1 MKNVILG
8 TAGHI
13 DHGKTTLIKALT
25 GRETDNLKEE
35 KQRGISINLG
45 FTYFDLP
52 SKKRVGI
59 VDVPGHE
66 KFIKN
71 MLAGACGIDI
81 VLLVIAADEGVMPQ
95 TIEHLDILNYLDVKK
110 GIIVLTKCDLVDEEF
125 IELVKDDVREKTKG
139 LFIEGAPIVEVDSV
153 SRRGLDEL
161 VQKIDEISE
170 DIEEKKT
177 DAPSRMSID
186 RVFSLKGFGTIVTGT
201 LIEGKI
207 SVDDEMTIYP
217 SEKKVKVRNLQV
229 HGCDVKT
236 AYAGQRTA
244 INLSN
249 IKVSEIQRGD
259 VIAQTGSVE
268 ESMMIDVNISLVEH
282 CKKSLKHWDRIRI
295 FHGTKQIL
303 CRIVPLNEDEIQY
316 GESGYAQLR
325 LEEKIVAKKGDR
337 FIIRSYSPM
346 DTIGGGVIIDTAP
359 KKHKIYDESVIEAL
373 KIKEKGELKD
383 ILEEYLKLNLS
394 NYITLKELVS
404 YTGEK
409 EEYVKEGL
417 NALIDENKVFCVN
430 KYYLHISHYQKLK
443 ERVIDILTK
452 YHKQYRLR
460 NGILKEELRSKVD
473 NSLKVKD
480 MDVILNK
487 MAEEKDIKVQ
497 DNLVSNYDFEVKFNQ
512 KQLSIKKEIE
522 DKSRKNGLN
531 SLMTKDDICNKN
543 KFYEE
548 VLEALT
554 GETIQKLDDAYYI
567 DKKVYE
573 NVKKDLLEY
582 LNKNKEITVAQ
593 FRDITKSNRKISIV
607 MLEHFDRNRITKR
620 VEDKRILY

>member
-125 IELVKDDVREKTKG
+125 IELVKDDIREKTKG

-153 SRRGLDEL
+153 SRRGLDKL

-373 KIKEKGELKD
+373 KIKEKGELRD

-487 MAEEKDIKVQ
+487 MVEEKDIKVQ

-573 NVKKDLLEY
+573 NVKKGLLEY

>member
-81 VLLVIAADEGVMPQ
+81 VLLVVAADEGVMPQ
-95 TIEHLDILNYLDVKK
+95 TVEHLDILNYLGVKK
-110 GIIVLTKCDLVDEEF
+110 GIIVLTKCDLVDEDF
-125 IELVKDDVREKTKG
+125 ISLVKDEVKEKTKG
-139 LFIEGAPIVEVDSV
+139 LFIENAPIVEVDSV
-153 SRRGLDEL
+153 SGRGLEEL
-161 VQKIDEISE
+161 VKKIDEISE
-170 DIEEKKT
+170 DIEEKKI
-177 DAPSRMSID
+177 DAPARMSID

-207 SVDDEMTIYP
+207 SIDDEMTIYP
-217 SEKKVKVRNLQV
+217 SKKKVKVRNLQV

-259 VIAQTGSVE
+259 VIAETGYVE

-282 CKKSLKHWDRIRI
+282 CKKSLKHWDRIRV

-303 CRIVPLNEDEIQY
+303 CRIVPLNEDEIPY

-346 DTIGGGVIIDTAP
+346 DTIGGGIIIDTAP
-359 KKHKIYDESVIEAL
+359 KKHKIYDESVIETL

-383 ILEEYLKLNLS
+383 IIEEYLKLNLS
-394 NYITLKELVS
+394 NYITLKDLIS
-404 YTGEK
+404 YTGDK

-417 NALIDENKVFCVN
+417 DVLIKENKVIPVN
-430 KYYLHISHYQKLK
+430 KYYLHISHYNKLK
-443 ERVIDILTK
+443 DKTMDILNK

-460 NGILKEELRSKVD
+460 KGILKEELRSRVD
-473 NSLKVKD
+473 SKLKVKD
-480 MDVILNK
+480 MDIILNK
-487 MAEEKDIKVQ
+487 MAEDKQIKVR
-497 DNLVSNYDFEVKFNQ
+497 DNLVSNYEFEVVFNQ

-522 DKSRKNGLN
+522 NITRKNKL
-531 SLMTKDDICNKN
+531 SCLVTKDEICNKN

-548 VLEALT
+548 VLEALI
-554 GETIQKLDDAYYI
+554 GDTIQKLDDTYYV
-567 DKKVYE
+567 DKDIYE
-573 NVKKDLLEY
+573 NMKNELINY
-582 LNKNKEITVAQ
+582 LKQNNQITVAQ
-593 FRDITKSNRKISIV
+593 FRDITNSNRKTSIAI
-607 MLEHFDRNRITKR
+607 LEHFDRNRITKR
-620 VEDKRILY
+620 IDDKRVLY

>member
-177 DAPSRMSID
+177 DAPYRMSID

-487 MAEEKDIKVQ
+487 MVEEKDIKVQ

>member
-207 SVDDEMTIYP
+207 SVDDEMTIHP

-487 MAEEKDIKVQ
+487 MVEEKDIKVQ

>member
-125 IELVKDDVREKTKG
+125 IELVKDDIREKTKG

-153 SRRGLDEL
+153 SRRGLDKL

-443 ERVIDILTK
+443 EKVIEILTK

-554 GETIQKLDDAYYI
+554 GKTIQKLDDAYYI

>member
-236 AYAGQRTA
+236 VYAGQRTA

-487 MAEEKDIKVQ
+487 MSEEKDIKVQ

>member
-95 TIEHLDILNYLDVKK
+95 TIEHLDILNYLDVKR

-125 IELVKDDVREKTKG
+125 IELVKDDIREKTKG
-139 LFIEGAPIVEVDSV
+139 LFIEGASIVEVDSV
-153 SRRGLDEL
+153 SRRGLDKL

-487 MAEEKDIKVQ
+487 MVEEKDIKVQ

>member
-81 VLLVIAADEGVMPQ
+81 VLLVVAADEGVMPQ
-95 TIEHLDILNYLDVKK
+95 TVEHLDILNYLGVKK
-110 GIIVLTKCDLVDEEF
+110 GIIVLTKCDLVDEDF
-125 IELVKDDVREKTKG
+125 ISLVKDEVKEKTKG
-139 LFIEGAPIVEVDSV
+139 LFIENAPIVEVDSV
-153 SRRGLDEL
+153 SGRGLEEL
-161 VQKIDEISE
+161 VKKIDEISE
-170 DIEEKKT
+170 DIEEKKI
-177 DAPSRMSID
+177 DAPARMSID

-207 SVDDEMTIYP
+207 SIDDEMIIYP

-259 VIAQTGSVE
+259 VIAETGSVE

-282 CKKSLKHWDRIRI
+282 CKKSLKHWDIIRV

-303 CRIVPLNEDEIQY
+303 CRIVPLNEDEIPY

-346 DTIGGGVIIDTAP
+346 DTIGGGIIIDTAP
-359 KKHKIYDESVIEAL
+359 KKHKIYDESVIETL

-383 ILEEYLKLNLS
+383 IIEEYLKLNLS
-394 NYITLKELVS
+394 NYITLKDLIS
-404 YTGEK
+404 YTGDK

-417 NALIDENKVFCVN
+417 DVLIKENKVIPVN
-430 KYYLHISHYQKLK
+430 KYYLHISHYNKLK
-443 ERVIDILTK
+443 DKTMDILNK

-460 NGILKEELRSKVD
+460 KGILKEELRSRV
-473 NSLKVKD
+473 NSKLKVKD
-480 MDVILNK
+480 MDIILNK
-487 MAEEKDIKVQ
+487 MAEDKQIKVR
-497 DNLVSNYDFEVKFNQ
+497 DNLVSNYEFEVVFNQ

-522 DKSRKNGLN
+522 NITRKNKL
-531 SLMTKDDICNKN
+531 SCLVTKDEICNKN

-548 VLEALT
+548 VLEALI
-554 GETIQKLDDAYYI
+554 GDTIQKLDDTYYV
-567 DKKVYE
+567 DKDIYE
-573 NVKKDLLEY
+573 NMKNELINY
-582 LNKNKEITVAQ
+582 LKQNNQITVAQ
-593 FRDITKSNRKISIV
+593 FRDITNSNRKTSIAI
-607 MLEHFDRNRITKR
+607 LEHFDRNRITKR
-620 VEDKRILY
+620 IDDKRVLY

>member
-125 IELVKDDVREKTKG
+125 IELVKDDIREKTKR

-316 GESGYAQLR
+316 GESGYSQLR

-443 ERVIDILTK
+443 EKVIEILTK

-487 MAEEKDIKVQ
+487 MVEEKDIKVQ

>member
-81 VLLVIAADEGVMPQ
+81 VLLVVAADEGVMPQ
-95 TIEHLDILNYLDVKK
+95 TVEHLDILNYLGVKK
-110 GIIVLTKCDLVDEEF
+110 GIIVLTKCDLVDEDF
-125 IELVKDDVREKTKG
+125 ISLVKDEVKEKTKG
-139 LFIEGAPIVEVDSV
+139 LFIENAPIVEVDSV
-153 SRRGLDEL
+153 SGRGLEEL
-161 VQKIDEISE
+161 VKKIDEISE
-170 DIEEKKT
+170 DIEEKKI
-177 DAPSRMSID
+177 DAPARMSID
-186 RVFSLKGFGTIVTGT
+186 RVFSLRGFGTIVTGT

-207 SVDDEMTIYP
+207 SIDDEMTIYP

-259 VIAQTGSVE
+259 VIAETGSVE

-282 CKKSLKHWDRIRI
+282 CKKSLKHWDRIRV

-303 CRIVPLNEDEIQY
+303 CRIVPLNEDEIPY

-346 DTIGGGVIIDTAP
+346 DTIGGGIIIDTAP
-359 KKHKIYDESVIEAL
+359 KKHKIYDESVIETL

-383 ILEEYLKLNLS
+383 IIEEYLKLNLS
-394 NYITLKELVS
+394 NYITLKDLIS
-404 YTGEK
+404 YTGDK

-417 NALIDENKVFCVN
+417 DVLIKENKVIPLN
-430 KYYLHISHYQKLK
+430 KYYLHISHYNKLK
-443 ERVIDILTK
+443 DKTMDILNK

-460 NGILKEELRSKVD
+460 KGILKEELRSRVD
-473 NSLKVKD
+473 SKLKVKD
-480 MDVILNK
+480 MDIILNK
-487 MAEEKDIKVQ
+487 MAEDKQIKVR
-497 DNLVSNYDFEVKFNQ
+497 DNLVSNYEFEVVFNQ

-522 DKSRKNGLN
+522 NITRKNKL
-531 SLMTKDDICNKN
+531 SCLVTKDEICNKN

-548 VLEALT
+548 VLEALI
-554 GETIQKLDDAYYI
+554 GDTIQKLDDTYYVDRDI
-567 DKKVYE
+567 YE
-573 NVKKDLLEY
+573 NMKNELINY
-582 LNKNKEITVAQ
+582 LKQNNQITVSQ
-593 FRDITKSNRKISIV
+593 FRDITNSNRKTSIAI
-607 MLEHFDRNRITKR
+607 LEHFDRNRITK
-620 VEDKRILY
+620 

>member
-409 EEYVKEGL
+409 EGYVKEGL

-487 MAEEKDIKVQ
+487 MVEEKDIKVQ

-531 SLMTKDDICNKN
+531 SLMTKDNICNKN

>member
-125 IELVKDDVREKTKG
+125 IELVKDDIREKTKG
-139 LFIEGAPIVEVDSV
+139 LFIEGASIVEVDSV
-153 SRRGLDEL
+153 SRRGLDKL

-443 ERVIDILTK
+443 EKVIEILTK

-487 MAEEKDIKVQ
+487 MVEEKDIKVQ
-497 DNLVSNYDFEVKFNQ
+497 DNLVSNYDFEVEFNQ

>member
-1 MKNVILG
+1 
-8 TAGHI
+8 
-13 DHGKTTLIKALT
+13 
-25 GRETDNLKEE
+25 
-35 KQRGISINLG
+35 
-45 FTYFDLP
+45 
-52 SKKRVGI
+52 
-59 VDVPGHE
+59 
-66 KFIKN
+66 

-125 IELVKDDVREKTKG
+125 IELVKDDIREKTKG

-153 SRRGLDEL
+153 SRRGLDKL

-236 AYAGQRTA
+236 VYAGQRTA

-443 ERVIDILTK
+443 EKVIDILTK

-487 MAEEKDIKVQ
+487 MVEEKDIKVQ

>member
-480 MDVILNK
+480 IDVILNK

>member
-1 MKNVILG
+1 MKNIIVG

-81 VLLVIAADEGVMPQ
+81 VLLVVAADEGVMPQ
-95 TIEHLDILNYLDVKK
+95 TIEHLDILHYLDVKK

-125 IELVKDDVREKTKG
+125 IELVKDDIKEKVKG
-139 LFIEGAPIVEVDSV
+139 LFIENAPIVEVDSL
-153 SRRGLDEL
+153 SKRGLDDL
-161 VQKIDEISE
+161 IKKIDEISE
-170 DIEEKKT
+170 DVEERKL

-207 SVDDEMTIYP
+207 SIDDELTIYP

-244 INLSN
+244 INLAN

-259 VIAQTGSVE
+259 VIAYTGSVE

-303 CRIVPLNEDEIQY
+303 CRIVPLNEDEIHY

-359 KKHKIYDESVIEAL
+359 KKHKIYDEKVIEAL
-373 KIKEKGELKD
+373 KLKEKGELKD
-383 ILEEYLKLNLS
+383 IIEEYLKLNLS
-394 NYITLKELVS
+394 NYITLKDLVS
-404 YTGEK
+404 YTGDK

-417 NALIDENKVFCVN
+417 DNLIAENKVFCVN
-430 KYYLHISHYQKLK
+430 KYYLHISHYDKLK
-443 ERVIDILTK
+443 QKIIDTLTT

-460 NGILKEELRSKVD
+460 RGILKEELRSKVD
-473 NSLKVKD
+473 NNLKVKD
-480 MDVILNK
+480 IDVILNK
-487 MAEEKDIKVQ
+487 MIQDKEIKIEN
-497 DNLVSNYDFEVKFNQ
+497 NLVSKYEFEVVFNQ

-522 DKSRKNGLN
+522 NKLRKNGLN
-531 SLMTKDDICNKN
+531 SLISKDDICNKN

-548 VLEALT
+548 VLEALV
-554 GETIQKLDDAYYI
+554 GETIQKLDDTYYI
-567 DKKVYE
+567 DKKIYE
-573 NVKKDLLEY
+573 KVKLDLLDY
-582 LNKNKEITVAQ
+582 LKKNKEITVAE
-593 FRDITKSNRKISIV
+593 FRDITNSNRKISIAI
-607 MLEHFDRNRITKR
+607 LEHFDRNRITKR
-620 VEDKRILY
+620 VEDKRVIF

>member
-45 FTYFDLP
+45 FTYFDLH

-125 IELVKDDVREKTKG
+125 IELVKDDIREKTKG

-153 SRRGLDEL
+153 SRRGLDKL

-359 KKHKIYDESVIEAL
+359 RKHKIYDESVIEAL

-443 ERVIDILTK
+443 EKVIEILTK

-522 DKSRKNGLN
+522 DKSRKNGLS

>member
-1 MKNVILG
+1 MKNIILG

-236 AYAGQRTA
+236 VYAGQRTA

-443 ERVIDILTK
+443 EKVIEILTK

>member
-139 LFIEGAPIVEVDSV
+139 LFIEGAPIVEVNSV

-417 NALIDENKVFCVN
+417 NALIDENKVFCIN

-497 DNLVSNYDFEVKFNQ
+497 DNLVSNYDFEVEFNQ

>member
-45 FTYFDLP
+45 FTYFDLH

-125 IELVKDDVREKTKG
+125 IELVKDDIREKTKG

-153 SRRGLDEL
+153 SRRGLDKL

-359 KKHKIYDESVIEAL
+359 RKHKIYDESVIEAL

-443 ERVIDILTK
+443 EKVIEILTK

-487 MAEEKDIKVQ
+487 MVEEKDIKVQ

>member
-268 ESMMIDVNISLVEH
+268 EYMMIDVNISLVEH

-487 MAEEKDIKVQ
+487 MVEEKDIKVQ

>member
-125 IELVKDDVREKTKG
+125 IELVKDDIREKTKG

-153 SRRGLDEL
+153 SRRGLDKL

-236 AYAGQRTA
+236 VYAGQRTA

-443 ERVIDILTK
+443 EKVIEILTK

-548 VLEALT
+548 VLEVLT

>member
-125 IELVKDDVREKTKG
+125 IELVKDDIREKTKG

-153 SRRGLDEL
+153 SRRGLDKL

-359 KKHKIYDESVIEAL
+359 KKHKIYDESIIEAL

-443 ERVIDILTK
+443 EKVIEILTK

>member
-139 LFIEGAPIVEVDSV
+139 LFIEGTPIVEVDSV

-487 MAEEKDIKVQ
+487 MVEEKDIKVQ

>member
-8 TAGHI
+8 TEGHI

-487 MAEEKDIKVQ
+487 MVEEKDIKVQ
-497 DNLVSNYDFEVKFNQ
+497 DNLVSNYDFEVEFNQ

>member
-81 VLLVIAADEGVMPQ
+81 VLLVVAADEGVMLQ
-95 TIEHLDILNYLDVKK
+95 TVEHLDILNYLGVKK
-110 GIIVLTKCDLVDEEF
+110 GIIVLTKCDLVDEDF
-125 IELVKDDVREKTKG
+125 ISLVKDEVKEKTKS
-139 LFIEGAPIVEVDSV
+139 LFIENAPIVEVDSV
-153 SRRGLDEL
+153 SGRGLEEL
-161 VQKIDEISE
+161 VKKIDEISE
-170 DIEEKKT
+170 DIEEKKI
-177 DAPSRMSID
+177 DAPARMSID

-207 SVDDEMTIYP
+207 SIDDEMTIYP

-259 VIAQTGSVE
+259 VIAETGSVE

-282 CKKSLKHWDRIRI
+282 CKKSLKHWDRIRV

-303 CRIVPLNEDEIQY
+303 CRIVPLNEDEIPY

-346 DTIGGGVIIDTAP
+346 DTIGGGIIIDTAP
-359 KKHKIYDESVIEAL
+359 KKHKIYDESVIETL

-383 ILEEYLKLNLS
+383 IIEEYLKLNLS
-394 NYITLKELVS
+394 NYITLKDLIS
-404 YTGEK
+404 YTGDK

-417 NALIDENKVFCVN
+417 DVLIKENKVIPVN
-430 KYYLHISHYQKLK
+430 KYYLHISHYNKLK
-443 ERVIDILTK
+443 DKTMDILNK

-460 NGILKEELRSKVD
+460 KGILKEELRSRVD
-473 NSLKVKD
+473 SKLKVKD
-480 MDVILNK
+480 MDIILNK
-487 MAEEKDIKVQ
+487 MAEDKQIKVR
-497 DNLVSNYDFEVKFNQ
+497 DNLVSNYEFEVVFNQ

-522 DKSRKNGLN
+522 NITRKNKL
-531 SLMTKDDICNKN
+531 SCLVTKDEICNKN

-548 VLEALT
+548 VLEALI
-554 GETIQKLDDAYYI
+554 GDTIQKLDDTYYV
-567 DKKVYE
+567 DKDIYE
-573 NVKKDLLEY
+573 NMKNELINY
-582 LNKNKEITVAQ
+582 LKQNNQITVAQ
-593 FRDITKSNRKISIV
+593 FRDITNSNRKTSIAI
-607 MLEHFDRNRITKR
+607 LEHFDRNRITKR
-620 VEDKRILY
+620 IDDKRVLY

>member
-125 IELVKDDVREKTKG
+125 IELVKDDIREKTKG

-153 SRRGLDEL
+153 SRRGLDKL

-383 ILEEYLKLNLS
+383 ILEEYLKLNIS

-417 NALIDENKVFCVN
+417 NALIDENKVFCFN

-443 ERVIDILTK
+443 EKVIEILTK

>member
-282 CKKSLKHWDRIRI
+282 CKKSLKHWDRIRV

-460 NGILKEELRSKVD
+460 NGILKEELRSKLD

-480 MDVILNK
+480 IDVILNK

>member
-153 SRRGLDEL
+153 SRRGLDKL

-282 CKKSLKHWDRIRI
+282 CKKSLKHWDRIRV

-373 KIKEKGELKD
+373 KIKEKGELRD

-443 ERVIDILTK
+443 EKVIEILTK

>member
-125 IELVKDDVREKTKG
+125 IELVKDDIREKTKG

-153 SRRGLDEL
+153 SRRGLDKL

-443 ERVIDILTK
+443 EKVIEILTK

-460 NGILKEELRSKVD
+460 NGILKEEIRSKVD

>member
-81 VLLVIAADEGVMPQ
+81 VLLVVAADEGVMLQ
-95 TIEHLDILNYLDVKK
+95 TVEHLDILNYLGVKK
-110 GIIVLTKCDLVDEEF
+110 GIIVLTKCDLVDEDF
-125 IELVKDDVREKTKG
+125 ISLVKDEVKEKTKG
-139 LFIEGAPIVEVDSV
+139 LFIENAPIVEVDSV
-153 SRRGLDEL
+153 SGRGLEEL
-161 VQKIDEISE
+161 VKKIDEISE
-170 DIEEKKT
+170 DIEEKKI
-177 DAPSRMSID
+177 DAPARMSID

-207 SVDDEMTIYP
+207 SIDDEMTIYP

-259 VIAQTGSVE
+259 VIAETGSVE
-268 ESMMIDVNISLVEH
+268 ESMMIDVNISFVEH
-282 CKKSLKHWDRIRI
+282 CKKSLKHWDRIRV

-303 CRIVPLNEDEIQY
+303 CRIVPLNEDEIPY

-346 DTIGGGVIIDTAP
+346 DTIGGGIIIDTAP
-359 KKHKIYDESVIEAL
+359 KKHKIYDESVIETL

-383 ILEEYLKLNLS
+383 IIEEYLKLNLS
-394 NYITLKELVS
+394 HYITLKDLIS
-404 YTGEK
+404 YTGDK

-417 NALIDENKVFCVN
+417 DVLIKENKVIPVN
-430 KYYLHISHYQKLK
+430 KYYLHISHYNKLK
-443 ERVIDILTK
+443 DKTMDILNK

-460 NGILKEELRSKVD
+460 KGILKEELRSRVD
-473 NSLKVKD
+473 SKLKVKD
-480 MDVILNK
+480 MDIILNK
-487 MAEEKDIKVQ
+487 MAEDKQIKVR
-497 DNLVSNYDFEVKFNQ
+497 DNLVSNYEFEVVFNQ

-522 DKSRKNGLN
+522 NITRKNKL
-531 SLMTKDDICNKN
+531 SCLVTKDEICNKN

-548 VLEALT
+548 VLEALI
-554 GETIQKLDDAYYI
+554 GDTIQKLDDTYYVDRDI
-567 DKKVYE
+567 YE
-573 NVKKDLLEY
+573 NMKNELINY
-582 LNKNKEITVAQ
+582 LKQNNQITVAQ
-593 FRDITKSNRKISIV
+593 FRDITNSNRKTSIAI
-607 MLEHFDRNRITKR
+607 LEHFDRNRITKR
-620 VEDKRILY
+620 IDDKRVLY

>member
-443 ERVIDILTK
+443 EKVIEILTK

-487 MAEEKDIKVQ
+487 MVEEKDIKVQ

-522 DKSRKNGLN
+522 DKSRKNGLS

>member
-207 SVDDEMTIYP
+207 SVDDEVTIYP

-443 ERVIDILTK
+443 EKVIEILTK

-548 VLEALT
+548 VLEVLT

>member
-1 MKNVILG
+1 MKNVILV

-170 DIEEKKT
+170 DIEEKNT

-487 MAEEKDIKVQ
+487 MVEEKDIKVQ

-522 DKSRKNGLN
+522 EKSRKNGLN

>member
-81 VLLVIAADEGVMPQ
+81 VLLVVAADEGVMPQ
-95 TIEHLDILNYLDVKK
+95 TVEHLDILNYLGVKK
-110 GIIVLTKCDLVDEEF
+110 GIIVLTKCDLVDEDF
-125 IELVKDDVREKTKG
+125 ISLVKDEVKEKTKG
-139 LFIEGAPIVEVDSV
+139 LFIENAPIVEVDSV
-153 SRRGLDEL
+153 SGRGLEEL
-161 VQKIDEISE
+161 VKKIDEISE
-170 DIEEKKT
+170 DIEEKKI
-177 DAPSRMSID
+177 DAPARMSID

-207 SVDDEMTIYP
+207 SIDDEMTIYP

-259 VIAQTGSVE
+259 VIAETGSVE

-282 CKKSLKHWDRIRI
+282 CKKSLKHWDRIRV

-303 CRIVPLNEDEIQY
+303 CRIVPLNEDEIPY

-346 DTIGGGVIIDTAP
+346 DTIGGGIIIDTAP
-359 KKHKIYDESVIEAL
+359 KKHKIYDESVIETL

-383 ILEEYLKLNLS
+383 IIEEYLKLNLS
-394 NYITLKELVS
+394 NYITLKDLIS
-404 YTGEK
+404 YTGDK

-417 NALIDENKVFCVN
+417 DVLIKENKVIPLN
-430 KYYLHISHYQKLK
+430 KYYLHISHYNKLK
-443 ERVIDILTK
+443 DKTMDILNK

-460 NGILKEELRSKVD
+460 KGILKEELRSRV
-473 NSLKVKD
+473 NSKLKVKD
-480 MDVILNK
+480 MDIILNK
-487 MAEEKDIKVQ
+487 MAEDKQIKVR
-497 DNLVSNYDFEVKFNQ
+497 DNLVSNYEFEVVFNQ

-522 DKSRKNGLN
+522 NITRKNKL
-531 SLMTKDDICNKN
+531 SCLVTKDEICNKN

-548 VLEALT
+548 VLEALI
-554 GETIQKLDDAYYI
+554 GDTIQKLDDTYYV
-567 DKKVYE
+567 DKDIYE
-573 NVKKDLLEY
+573 NMKNELINY
-582 LNKNKEITVAQ
+582 LKQNNQITVAQ
-593 FRDITKSNRKISIV
+593 FRDITNSNRKTSIAI
-607 MLEHFDRNRITKR
+607 LEHFDRNRITKR
-620 VEDKRILY
+620 IDDKRVLY

>member
-125 IELVKDDVREKTKG
+125 IELVKDDIREKTKR

-236 AYAGQRTA
+236 VYAGQRTA

-443 ERVIDILTK
+443 EKVIEILTK